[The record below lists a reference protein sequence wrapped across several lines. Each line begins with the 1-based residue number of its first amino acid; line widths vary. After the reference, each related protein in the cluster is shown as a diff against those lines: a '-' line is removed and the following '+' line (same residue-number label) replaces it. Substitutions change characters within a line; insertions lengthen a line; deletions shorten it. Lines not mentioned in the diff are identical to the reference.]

1 MNKFH
6 CPVMLQE
13 SVEGLKIKDE
23 GVYVDATFGGGGH
36 TKEILKRLQSG
47 KVIVFDQDKEAIS
60 ENTINDDRIIIM
72 NKNFK
77 YIYTCLSSIGISQ
90 IDGLIADLGVSSH
103 QIKSNRGFSFNTNF
117 QLDMRMNKSAT
128 LTAREV
134 LNTYDK
140 KNLSRIFKHH
150 SDFSNSEKL
159 AEKIITYR
167 KENTIEYPNDLLKAF
182 KGHFLPSK
190 KNKFFARIFQAIRIE
205 VNDEIESLKQLLK
218 SSLRLIKP
226 GGRLVVI
233 SYHSIEDRVV
243 KNFMKFGGFNP
254 FPTKDFFGNQH
265 RPFNVISKKPILPNS
280 AEIKMNNRSRSG
292 KLRIA
297 EVKN

>member
-1 MNKFH
+1 
-6 CPVMLQE
+6 MLQE
-13 SVEGLKIKDE
+13 SVEGLKIKDG

-36 TKEILKRLQSG
+36 TKEILKRLQLG

-60 ENTINDDRIIIM
+60 ENAINDDRVIIM

-77 YIYTCLSSIGISQ
+77 YIYTCLSSIGINQ

-103 QIKSNRGFSFNTNF
+103 QINSNRGFSFNTSF
-117 QLDMRMNKSAT
+117 PLDMRMNKSAT

-140 KNLSRIFKHH
+140 KKLSKIFKCH

-167 KENTIEYPNDLLKAF
+167 KKNTIEYPNDLLKVF

-265 RPFNVISKKPILPNS
+265 LPFNVISKKPILPNS
-280 AEIKMNNRSRSG
+280 EEIRMNNRSRSG